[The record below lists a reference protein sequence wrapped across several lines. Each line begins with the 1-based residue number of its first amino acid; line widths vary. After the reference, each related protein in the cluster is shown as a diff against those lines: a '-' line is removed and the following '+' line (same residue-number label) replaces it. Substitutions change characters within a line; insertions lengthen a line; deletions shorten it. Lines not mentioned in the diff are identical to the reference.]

1 MKKIDNFPPGLR
13 HLSSKRKNKYSERK
27 HRKMEFFVTNLDDSG
42 AGSLRWAISNANST
56 AGFDS
61 IRFDSAFAGG
71 TISLLDSLPVIT
83 DRVSISG
90 LIQDT
95 SEPSIGIDFNGESG
109 LTFRG
114 GNAAGSSLSGFA
126 IMDAG
131 GNGLTL
137 DANNI
142 TIQSNYIGLMLD
154 GVTGSGNSGNGILIT
169 ANSRD
174 NMIGAF
180 MDPITGLS
188 YDSSFSN
195 VISGN
200 GGSGIFL
207 EGANTNTIS
216 GNNISVTG
224 DSNRGIL
231 VTESRA
237 NTSSISDLKI
247 IDNMIEVNGAQTA
260 GVEVVVSNGYLAKL
274 DISGN
279 KVSTDGAFLS
289 HGIRVLA
296 SKTGSIGATII
307 NDNDI
312 ITSGP
317 LSEGIYLSSLDGA
330 SIGQAT
336 VNNNIVLTTGDV
348 GSDSRNQYNLE
359 SDGIYVN
366 ALRNGSFGKLEIS
379 GNEVTTYGNDADGI
393 YLIAGVDAV
402 VSQAL
407 VSNNTVST
415 LASNP
420 VQSNQAAEGI
430 KILSYADSLIRVAL
444 YDNLILQ
451 SEGTGIQLKTQSGIR
466 PNDGGSIFADVQGN
480 TVINANSSGQI
491 DASPYGAS
499 NPNNVGT
506 ITLVG
511 ERPKDVLSSNSPA
524 DQAAYS
530 VTGAILFAPTFNA
543 RTLKEKSYPFRG
555 RDCSSRSSALLNP

>member
-1 MKKIDNFPPGLR
+1 
-13 HLSSKRKNKYSERK
+13 
-27 HRKMEFFVTNLDDSG
+27 MEFLVTNLDDAG
-42 AGSLRWAISNANST
+42 VGSLRWAISNANST

-61 IRFDSAFAGG
+61 IRFGSALAGG

-90 LIQDT
+90 LIQGT
-95 SEPSIGIDFNGESG
+95 RRPSIGIDFNGESG
-109 LTFRG
+109 ITFRG
-114 GNAAGSSLSGFA
+114 SNAAGSSLSGFA

-142 TIQSNYIGLMLD
+142 TIQNNHIGLALD
-154 GVTGSGNSGNGILIT
+154 GATGSGNSGNGILIT
-169 ANSRD
+169 VNSRD

-188 YDSSFSN
+188 YKSSFSN
-195 VISGN
+195 FISGN

-207 EGANTNTIS
+207 EGANTNAIS

-224 DSNRGIL
+224 DSNRAIL

-247 IDNMIEVNGAQTA
+247 SDNMIEVNGAQTA
-260 GVEVVVSNGYLAKL
+260 GVEVVVSNGYLANL

-279 KVSTDGAFLS
+279 KVSTDGGSLS
-289 HGIRVLA
+289 HGVRVLA
-296 SKTGSIGATII
+296 SEMGSIGATII
-307 NDNDI
+307 NDNVI
-312 ITSGP
+312 ITSGL

-330 SIGQAT
+330 SIEQAT

-366 ALRNGSFGKLEIS
+366 ALRNGSFGNLQIT

-393 YLIAGVDAV
+393 YLIAGVNAV

-407 VSNNTVST
+407 VSKNTVST
-415 LASNP
+415 LASSP
-420 VQSNQAAEGI
+420 IQSNQAAEGI
-430 KILSYADSLIRVAL
+430 KVLSYADSLIMIAL
-444 YDNLILQ
+444 YNNIILQ
-451 SEGTGIQLKTQSGIR
+451 SEGTGILLKTQSGSR
-466 PNDGGSIFADVQGN
+466 PNDGGSITADVQGN
-480 TVINANSSGQI
+480 TVLNANSSGQI

-511 ERPKDVLSSNSPA
+511 ESPKDVLLSNTPT

-530 VTGAILFAPTFNA
+530 VTGPILFEPTVNA
-543 RTLKEKSYPFRG
+543 RSVKGKSIRKVK
-555 RDCSSRSSALLNP
+555 

>member
-1 MKKIDNFPPGLR
+1 MKNIKKF
-13 HLSSKRKNKYSERK
+13 SKACNPCHHRVKNESGESKY
-27 HRKMEFFVTNLDDSG
+27 HKMEFFVTNLDDSEE
-42 AGSLRWAISNANST
+42 GSLRWAISNANST

-61 IRFDSAFAGG
+61 IRFDSALAGG

-95 SEPSIGIDFNGESG
+95 SEPGIGIDFNGESG

-114 GNAAGSSLSGFA
+114 GKAAGSSLSGFA
-126 IMDAG
+126 IMDAS

-169 ANSRD
+169 ANSQG

-180 MDPITGLS
+180 MDPVTGLS
-188 YDSSFSN
+188 YDRSFSN
-195 VISGN
+195 VISDN
-200 GGSGIFL
+200 DGSGIFL
-207 EGANTNTIS
+207 EGANANTIS

-224 DSNRGIL
+224 DGNRGIL

-237 NTSSISDLKI
+237 SSTSSNSDLKL
-247 IDNMIEVNGAQTA
+247 IDNMIAVDGAQTA
-260 GVEVVVSNGYLAKL
+260 GIEVVVSNGYLANL

-279 KVSTDGAFLS
+279 TVNTAGAFLS

-296 SKTGSIGATII
+296 SNTGSIGATDISE
-307 NDNDI
+307 NDI
-312 ITSGP
+312 TTSGL

-366 ALRNGSFGKLEIS
+366 ALRNGRFDKLEIS

-393 YLIAGVDAV
+393 YLIAGVDGV

-466 PNDGGSIFADVQGN
+466 PNDGGSIIADVQGN
-480 TVINANSSGQI
+480 TVMNANSSGQI

-511 ERPKDVLSSNSPA
+511 ERPKDVLSSNSPT
-524 DQAAYS
+524 DKTAYS
-530 VTGAILFAPTFNA
+530 VTGAILFMPSINSK
-543 RTLKEKSYPFRG
+543 TLKEKSII
-555 RDCSSRSSALLNP
+555 

>member
-1 MKKIDNFPPGLR
+1 
-13 HLSSKRKNKYSERK
+13 
-27 HRKMEFFVTNLDDSG
+27 
-42 AGSLRWAISNANST
+42 
-56 AGFDS
+56 
-61 IRFDSAFAGG
+61 
-71 TISLLDSLPVIT
+71 
-83 DRVSISG
+83 
-90 LIQDT
+90 
-95 SEPSIGIDFNGESG
+95 
-109 LTFRG
+109 
-114 GNAAGSSLSGFA
+114 
-126 IMDAG
+126 
-131 GNGLTL
+131 
-137 DANNI
+137 
-142 TIQSNYIGLMLD
+142 
-154 GVTGSGNSGNGILIT
+154 
-169 ANSRD
+169 
-174 NMIGAF
+174 
-180 MDPITGLS
+180 
-188 YDSSFSN
+188 
-195 VISGN
+195 
-200 GGSGIFL
+200 
-207 EGANTNTIS
+207 
-216 GNNISVTG
+216 
-224 DSNRGIL
+224 
-231 VTESRA
+231 
-237 NTSSISDLKI
+237 
-247 IDNMIEVNGAQTA
+247 
-260 GVEVVVSNGYLAKL
+260 
-274 DISGN
+274 
-279 KVSTDGAFLS
+279 
-289 HGIRVLA
+289 LA
-296 SKTGSIGATII
+296 SNTGSIGATDISE
-307 NDNDI
+307 NDI
-312 ITSGP
+312 TTSGF

-524 DQAAYS
+524 DQTAYS

-543 RTLKEKSYPFRG
+543 RTLKEKSI
-555 RDCSSRSSALLNP
+555 S